1 MRGAHEKNRGILM
14 SEEKMPNWLRA
25 LYIITGLV
33 AVVLGIAVLLM
44 PNVAIETLVFLLY
57 FALLFIGT
65 GRILIGALVKLLP
78 QGLRIISIIGGLVL
92 LGLSIVVLVY
102 QYPYF
107 AIAVLVSLLAFGL
120 LVHGITRVII
130 GAMAKLLA
138 NWVRGLLVV
147 GGILTI
153 ILSIIVLVYPGV
165 GLLTLAFLLSIGLT
179 WSGIDAIVAG
189 ATGAP

>member
-1 MRGAHEKNRGILM
+1 M

-25 LYIITGLV
+25 LYIIMGLV

-44 PNVAIETLVFLLY
+44 PNVAIETLVLLLY
-57 FALLFIGT
+57 FALFFIGT
-65 GRILIGALVKLLP
+65 GRILIGALFKGLP
-78 QGLRIISIIGGLVL
+78 RGLRIISIIGGLVL
-92 LGLSIVVLVY
+92 IGLSIVVLTY

-107 AIAVLVSLLAFGL
+107 ATAVLVSLLGFGL

-130 GAMAKLLA
+130 GATAKILA

-147 GGILTI
+147 GGVLAV
-153 ILSIIVLVYPGV
+153 ILSIVVLVYPGV
-165 GLLTLAFLLSIGLT
+165 AILTLVFLLSIGLT

-189 ATGAP
+189 AEGAP

>member
-1 MRGAHEKNRGILM
+1 M

-44 PNVAIETLVFLLY
+44 PNVAVETLVFLLY

-65 GRILIGALVKLLP
+65 GRILIGALFKLLP

>member
-1 MRGAHEKNRGILM
+1 M

-25 LYIITGLV
+25 LYIIMGLV

-44 PNVAIETLVFLLY
+44 PNVAIETLTLLLY
-57 FALLFIGT
+57 FALFFIGT
-65 GRILIGALVKLLP
+65 GRILIGALFRLLP
-78 QGLRIISIIGGLVL
+78 RGLRIINIIGGLVL
-92 LGLSIVVLVY
+92 LGLAIMVLAY

-107 AIAVLVSLLAFGL
+107 ATAVLVSLLAFGL

-130 GAMAKLLA
+130 GAMAKILA

-153 ILSIIVLVYPGV
+153 ILSIIVLVTPGV
-165 GLLTLAFLLSIGLT
+165 AVLTLVFLLSIGLT
-179 WSGIDAIVAG
+179 WSGIDAIVSG
-189 ATGAP
+189 VTGAP